1 MLNKDNLGE
10 SQMINTSS
18 LKLIF
23 PRCANNKYK
32 RRTPIDLHRS
42 KSLFNSDFNFNV
54 NYDGDN

>member
-1 MLNKDNLGE
+1 
-10 SQMINTSS
+10 MIITSS

-23 PRCANNKYK
+23 PRCGNNKYK
-32 RRTPIDLHRS
+32 RRTPSDLHRS